1 VLLIVKLS
9 FDVSV
14 PLLCG
19 LYNTFSKKTIII
31 ELEMDTKVLYEN
43 FWYDLYI
50 SEEVKEM

>member
-19 LYNTFSKKTIII
+19 LYNTFTKVKTII
-31 ELEMDTKVLYEN
+31 ELEMDTEVFYED